1 MIVAWLVILRRS
13 CHKEFAILDKQLV
26 YHVEQV
32 RNRGEAG
39 GARAPPPPPPPEN
52 FWKRKKKQINN

>member
-39 GARAPPPPPPPEN
+39 GARAPPPPPPRE
-52 FWKRKKKQINN
+52 FLEEKKKTNK

>member
-13 CHKEFAILDKQLV
+13 CHKEFVILDKQLV

-39 GARAPPPPPPPEN
+39 GARAPPPPPPPPRIFGRE
-52 FWKRKKKQINN
+52 KKNK